1 MNKTWKRQVFRHTAL
16 YTAILM
22 FSHTGGGGGA
32 QAQTQTQ
39 THKYAIVM
47 NGQNLPEVKWGQD
60 YKKLAQK
67 SNERQ
72 FTHTTNFHIKKNV
85 TLSFNN
91 IDEVVAEKKDVVVFG
106 TATYLP
112 PYGKVSGFDADK
124 LKKRGDALGWIKTTK
139 PGLVGYSYEGVTCQN
154 NYNNAS
160 SGCPELIY
168 KTQFSFGQQ
177 GLKKKTTGGLDIAED
192 KSRDNSPIYKLQDYP
207 GLGVSFNLSSES
219 LVKSIKYNKIIS
231 SFSEGVTQQNGTQN
245 QHKDKNLVY
254 TTGDYQYKNKYSSR
268 YVGQNEHSAIAFYLN
283 AKLHLLDKKNI
294 KNIAQGKTVNL
305 GTLKSY
311 VEPTAEW
318 KNKRQNYFQGNWT
331 FEDKGTVSVK
341 LKLPEVKAGRCVNK
355 NNPNPNAKAPSPA
368 LTAPALWFGPVQN
381 GKVQMYSASVSTY
394 PDSSSSQIFLQNLS
408 RKDDTSKP
416 GRYSLKPLSTS
427 EIKSKEPNFT
437 GRQTIIRL
445 DGRVQQ
451 IKLGQSNNEVVGFNG
466 NSNNATFGI
475 VSEGSFMPD
484 TSEWKKVLLPW
495 TVRVFADDS
504 KFKEFNKEEKDNK
517 PKYSQKYR
525 SRDNG
530 KRERNLGDI
539 VNSPIVA
546 VGGYLATS
554 ANDGM
559 VHIFKK
565 GNGGDERN
573 YSLKLSY
580 IPGTM
585 PRKDIENKDSTLA
598 KELRAFAEKGYV
610 GDRYGVDGGF
620 VLRQVNLNG
629 KDHVFMFGAMG
640 FGGRGAYALDLTKA
654 DGSDP
659 TKASLFDVK
668 DNGNNGNNG
677 NNRVELGYTVG
688 TPQIGKTHNGKYA
701 AFLASG
707 YATKKIDDPTNKTAL
722 YVYDLENNGNLIKK
736 IEVKDGKGGL
746 SSPTLVDKDLDGT
759 VDIAYAGDRGGKMY
773 RFDLSGQS
781 PDQWTVRPIFEG
793 TKPITSAPAISQLKD
808 KRVVIFG
815 TGSDLSEEDVD
826 NMEEQYIY
834 GIFDDDTATTGTVNF
849 SGSGGGLL
857 EQVLSRDNDNK
868 TLFLTDYKRS
878 DGSGSKGWVVKLKDG
893 QRVTVKP
900 TVVLRTA
907 FVTIR
912 KYNDGGCGAETAILG
927 INTADGGKLTKKSA
941 RPIVPDANKDVAQ
954 YSGHKQTTKGKSIP
968 IGCMQKGNEIVCP
981 NGYVY
986 DKPVNV
992 RYLDEK
998 KTDGFSTTAD
1008 GDAGGSGI
1016 DPAGKR
1022 SGKNNRCFSQK
1033 GVRTL
1038 LMNDLDS
1045 LDITGPT
1052 CGMKRISWRE
1062 VFY

>member
-1 MNKTWKRQVFRHTAL
+1 MNKTLKRRVFRHTAL
-16 YTAILM
+16 YAAILM
-22 FSHTGGGGGA
+22 FSHTGGGGA
-32 QAQTQTQ
+32 MAQTYN
-39 THKYAIVM
+39 YAIVM
-47 NGQNLPEVKWGQD
+47 NERNQLDVRRDGQ
-60 YKKLAQK
+60 YQK
-67 SNERQ
+67 STLKDKDRERKFIYTSQ
-72 FTHTTNFHIKKNV
+72 RNNLGQQNNFISFDNTD
-85 TLSFNN
+85 TLVSQQSGT
-91 IDEVVAEKKDVVVFG
+91 AVFG

-112 PYGKVSGFDADK
+112 PYGKVSGFDADG
-124 LKKRGDALGWIKTTK
+124 LQKR
-139 PGLVGYSYEGVTCQN
+139 
-154 NYNNAS
+154 NNAVDWIHTTRAGLAGYAYTNVICRS
-160 SGCPELIY
+160 SDQCPQLVYET
-168 KTQFSFGQQ
+168 KFAFSNKDLANNAGR
-177 GLKKKTTGGLDIAED
+177 LDRHSD
-192 KSRDNSPIYKLQDYP
+192 PSRENSPIYKLKDHP
-207 GLGVSFNLSSES
+207 WLGVSFNLGTA
-219 LVKSIKYNKIIS
+219 KDGNTINKFDETNS
-231 SFSEGVTQQNGTQN
+231 NN
-245 QHKDKNLVY
+245 NLVY
-254 TTGDYQYKNKYSSR
+254 TTEGRGISLGD
-268 YVGQNEHSAIAFYLN
+268 GQREHTAMAYYLN
-283 AKLHLLDKKNI
+283 AKLHLLDKKGI
-294 KNIAQGKTVNL
+294 KDIAQGKTVDL
-305 GTLKSY
+305 GTLRPR
-311 VEPTAEW
+311 VEAKVRRGGGNLLNFWATW
-318 KNKRQNYFQGNWT
+318 KI
-331 FEDKGTVSVK
+331 EDKGNITVR
-341 LKLPEVKAGRCVNK
+341 LGLPEVKAGRCINA
-355 NNPNPNAKAPSPA
+355 NNPNKSTKAPSPA

-394 PDSSSSQIFLQNLS
+394 PDSSSSRIFLQNLE
-408 RKDDTSKP
+408 RKTDPGRP
-416 GRYSLKPLSTS
+416 GRYSLKPLN
-427 EIKSKEPNFT
+427 EAQIKSKEPSFT
-437 GRQTIIRL
+437 SRQTIIRL
-445 DGRVQQ
+445 DGGVQQ
-451 IKLGQSNNEVVGFNG
+451 IKLDRNNTEVTGFNG
-466 NSNNATFGI
+466 NTNNDTFGI
-475 VSEGSFMPD
+475 VSEGSFTPD
-484 TSEWKKVLLPW
+484 VSEWKKVLLPW
-495 TVRVFADDS
+495 TVRAFNDDGR
-504 KFKEFNKEEKDNK
+504 FNTVNKEENNGK

-530 KRERNLGDI
+530 KHERNLGDI

-546 VGGYLATS
+546 VGGYLATA

-559 VHIFKK
+559 VHIFKQS
-565 GNGGDERN
+565 GGDERSYN
-573 YSLKLSY
+573 LKLSY

-585 PRKDIENKDSTLA
+585 PRQYFDNDTSALKDSTLA

-620 VLRQVNLNG
+620 VLRQVELSG
-629 KDHVFMFGAMG
+629 QKRVFMFGAMG

-654 DGSDP
+654 DGNDP

-688 TPQIGKTHNGKYA
+688 TPQIGKTHDGKYA

-707 YATKKIDDPTNKTAL
+707 YATKDINSTENQTAL
-722 YVYDLENNGNLIKK
+722 YVYDLESSGTLIKK
-736 IEVKDGKGGL
+736 IEVPNSKGGL

-759 VDIAYAGDRGGKMY
+759 VDIAYAGDRGGNMY
-773 RFDLSGQS
+773 RFDLSSQD
-781 PDQWTVRPIFEG
+781 PKQWSARAIFSG
-793 TKPITSAPAISQLKD
+793 NKPITSAPAISQLKD

-815 TGSDLSEEDVD
+815 TGSDLSEDDVLSTS
-826 NMEEQYIY
+826 EQYIY
-834 GIFDDDTATTGTVNF
+834 GIFDDDMVANNVNVKL
-849 SGSGGGLL
+849 SGLGGGLL
-857 EQVLSRDNDNK
+857 EQHLTQEDK

-878 DGSGSKGWVVKLKDG
+878 DGSGDKGWVVKLEAG

-907 FVTIR
+907 FVTIH
-912 KYNDGGCGAETAILG
+912 KYTGNDKCGAETAILG

-954 YSGHKQTTKGKSIP
+954 YSGHKKGTNGKSIP
-968 IGCMQKGNEIVCP
+968 IGCMEKNGGTVCP

-1022 SGKNNRCFSQK
+1022 AGKNNRCFSQK

-1062 VFY
+1062 VF

>member
-1 MNKTWKRQVFRHTAL
+1 MNKQNQPEVKREGSYSTLREKDRKRKFDFNANN
-16 YTAILM
+16 
-22 FSHTGGGGGA
+22 GGGGS
-32 QAQTQTQ
+32 
-39 THKYAIVM
+39 V
-47 NGQNLPEVKWGQD
+47 
-60 YKKLAQK
+60 
-67 SNERQ
+67 
-72 FTHTTNFHIKKNV
+72 
-85 TLSFNN
+85 SFNN
-91 IDEVVAEKKDVVVFG
+91 SDELVSRQNGTAVFG

-112 PYGKVSGFDADK
+112 PYGKVSGFDDK
-124 LKKRGDALGWIKTTK
+124 RLKERGNAVNWIHTTH
-139 PGLVGYSYEGVTCQN
+139 PGLIGYSYAGVVCRNST
-154 NYNNAS
+154 
-160 SGCPELIY
+160 GCPQLVY
-168 KTQFSFGQQ
+168 KTRFSFDNT
-177 GLKKKTTGGLDIAED
+177 GLAKNAGMLDSHPD
-192 KSRDNSPIYKLQDYP
+192 PSRENSPIYKLKDYP
-207 GLGVSFNLSSES
+207 WLGVSFNLGSENTVKNSQSSNR
-219 LVKSIKYNKIIS
+219 LIS
-231 SFSEGVTQQNGTQN
+231 SFSENNNN
-245 QHKDKNLVY
+245 QTIVSTTESHPISLGDGQREHTAVVY
-254 TTGDYQYKNKYSSR
+254 
-268 YVGQNEHSAIAFYLN
+268 YLN
-283 AKLHLLDKKNI
+283 AKLHLLNKKQIQNI
-294 KNIAQGKTVNL
+294 TDKTVQL
-305 GTLKSY
+305 GVLKPSID
-311 VEPTAEW
+311 VKTQRTGFGGILSFWASWDIKDTGQIP
-318 KNKRQNYFQGNWT
+318 
-331 FEDKGTVSVK
+331 VK
-341 LKLPEVKAGRCVNK
+341 LGLQQVKAGRCVNA
-355 NNPNPNAKAPSPA
+355 NNPNKSTKAPSPA

-394 PDSSSSQIFLQNLS
+394 PDSSSSRIYLQNLK
-408 RKDDTSKP
+408 RKTDSNRP
-416 GRYSLKPLSTS
+416 GRYSLADLSAS
-427 EIKSKEPNFT
+427 DIQSKEPTFT
-437 GRQTIIRL
+437 SRQTIIRL
-445 DGRVQQ
+445 DGGVRHIQ
-451 IKLGQSNNEVVGFNG
+451 LDRNNEVTSFNG
-466 NSNNATFGI
+466 DNGTFGI
-475 VSEGSFMPD
+475 VNEGSVVPE
-484 TSEWKKVLLPW
+484 SNEWKKVLLPW
-495 TVRVFADDS
+495 TVRGFADDS
-504 KFKEFNKEEKDNK
+504 KFKAFNKEKNNDNK
-517 PKYSQKYR
+517 PKYSQRYR
-525 SRDNG
+525 IRENGNNG
-530 KRERNLGDI
+530 KRDLGDI

-546 VGGYLATS
+546 VGEYLATS

-565 GNGGDERN
+565 GNGGDARD

-585 PRKDIENKDSTLA
+585 PRKDIQSQDSTLA

-620 VLRQVNLNG
+620 VLRQVNNLNG
-629 KDHVFMFGAMG
+629 QDRVFMFGAMG

-654 DGSDP
+654 DGNDP

-707 YATKKIDDPTNKTAL
+707 YATKEITSGENKTAL
-722 YVYDLENNGNLIKK
+722 YVYDLENNNGTPIAK
-736 IEVKDGKGGL
+736 IEVPNGKGGL

-759 VDIAYAGDRGGKMY
+759 IDIAYAGDRGGKMY
-773 RFDLSGQS
+773 RFDLSSQS

-815 TGSDLSEEDVD
+815 TGSDLSEDDVD
-826 NMEEQYIY
+826 KMDEQYIY
-834 GIFDDDTATTGTVNF
+834 GIFDDDTETTGNVKVDLK
-849 SGSGGGLL
+849 GLGGGLL
-857 EQVLSRDNDNK
+857 EQHLTQEDK

-878 DGSGSKGWVVKLKDG
+878 DGSGNKGWVVKLKDG

-907 FVTIR
+907 FVTIH
-912 KYNDGGCGAETAILG
+912 KYTGNDKCGAETAILG

-941 RPIVPDANKDVAQ
+941 RPIVPDANTKVAQ
-954 YSGHKQTTKGKSIP
+954 YSGDKKTSSGKSIP

-1062 VFY
+1062 VFF

>member
-1 MNKTWKRQVFRHTAL
+1 MNA
-16 YTAILM
+16 
-22 FSHTGGGGGA
+22 
-32 QAQTQTQ
+32 
-39 THKYAIVM
+39 
-47 NGQNLPEVKWGQD
+47 QNLPEVKWGQS
-60 YKKLAQK
+60 YNLLQQK
-67 SNERQ
+67 SNTRQ
-72 FTHTTNFHIKKNV
+72 VVFTSKFVFAKRSTTF
-85 TLSFNN
+85 SFNN
-91 IDEVVAEKKDVVVFG
+91 TDEVVAEKKDAVVFG
-106 TATYLP
+106 AATYLP
-112 PYGKVSGFDADK
+112 PYGKVSGFDK
-124 LKKRGDALGWIKTTK
+124 ERLTERGNALGWIGTTR
-139 PGLVGYSYEGVTCQN
+139 PGLVGYSYQNSTC
-154 NYNNAS
+154 S
-160 SGCPELIY
+160 SSQCPELNY
-168 KTQFSFGQQ
+168 KTQFAFGHH
-177 GLKKKTTGGLDIAED
+177 GLNKKTNGKLDIYED

-207 GLGVSFNLSSES
+207 WLGVSFNLGSES
-219 LVKSIKYNKIIS
+219 TAESKQLKKLVS
-231 SFSEGVTQQNGTQN
+231 SFSEEVTQHNGTDSQY
-245 QHKDKNLVY
+245 KDKNLVY
-254 TTGDYQYKNKYSSR
+254 TTDDYKNKNNKTHQDAHHA
-268 YVGQNEHSAIAFYLN
+268 VAFYLN
-283 AKLHLLDKKNI
+283 AKLHLLDKKHI
-294 KNIAQGKTVNL
+294 TNIAQGRELNL
-305 GTLKSY
+305 GTLKPRI
-311 VEPTAEW
+311 EPTAAW
-318 KNKRQNYFQGNWT
+318 KNNNSNFFNGTWT
-331 FEDKGTVSVK
+331 FEDKGEVSVK
-341 LKLPEVKAGRCVNK
+341 LKLPQVKAGRCVNK

-381 GKVQMYSASVSTY
+381 GKAEMYSASVSTY
-394 PDSSSSQIFLQNLS
+394 PDSSSSRIFLQNLK
-408 RKDDTSKP
+408 RKTDPNKP
-416 GRYSLKPLSTS
+416 GRYSLADLT
-427 EIKSKEPNFT
+427 KSDIESRQPGFT
-437 GRQTIIRL
+437 GRQTVIRL
-445 DGRVQQ
+445 DSGVQQ
-451 IKLGQSNNEVVGFNG
+451 IKLQGNEVANFNG
-466 NSNNATFGI
+466 NDGKNDTFGI

-495 TVRVFADDS
+495 TVRAFNDDGR
-504 KFKEFNKEEKDNK
+504 FNTVNKEENNGK

-530 KRERNLGDI
+530 KHERNLGDI

-565 GNGGDERN
+565 NGGGDDRN
-573 YSLKLSY
+573 YNLKLSY

-585 PRKDIENKDSTLA
+585 PRKDIESKDSNLA

-620 VLRQVNLNG
+620 VLRQVERNG

-654 DGSDP
+654 DGNDP

-722 YVYDLENNGNLIKK
+722 YVYDLENNNGTPIAK
-736 IEVKDGKGGL
+736 IEVPNSKGGL

-759 VDIAYAGDRGGKMY
+759 VDIAYAGDRGGNMY
-773 RFDLSGQS
+773 RFDLSGNNPNS
-781 PDQWTVRPIFEG
+781 WTVRTIFEG
-793 TKPITSAPAISQLKD
+793 NKPITSAPAISQLKD

-815 TGSDLSEEDVD
+815 TGSDLSEDDVLSTS
-826 NMEEQYIY
+826 EQYIY
-834 GIFDDDTATTGTVNF
+834 GIFDDDTVANNVNVKL
-849 SGSGGGLL
+849 SGLGGGLL
-857 EQVLSRDNDNK
+857 EQKLSEENK

-878 DGSGSKGWVVKLKDG
+878 DGSGDKGWVVKLKDG

-907 FVTIR
+907 FVTIH
-912 KYNDGGCGAETAILG
+912 KYTGTDKCGAETAILG

-941 RPIVPDANKDVAQ
+941 RPIVPDTNTAVAQ
-954 YSGHKQTTKGKSIP
+954 YSGHKQTAKGKSIP

-1045 LDITGPT
+1045 LDITGPM